1 MQTCCSQLGNGTL
14 FVQHDCHVWCDVESP
29 DPGRFSDCLVS
40 GTNSTGVDNV
50 GCSLNHRVDED
61 DESAGTLAYS
71 TPKATLSALFCGV
84 LALSMLCV

>member
-1 MQTCCSQLGNGTL
+1 
-14 FVQHDCHVWCDVESP
+14 VESP
-29 DPGRFSDCLVS
+29 DVRGFSDCLVS
-40 GTNSTGVDNV
+40 GTNSTGVDNL